1 MREKRPRKR
10 DTADAAGCASTGSNR
25 SGCAGLEDEDEVE
38 EVVVS
43 VGDTTERAVD
53 VEVVV
58 SESGLRAGGGFAL
71 SILERGDAEDACTG
85 ETDVSRLVSA
95 LTLATVLRPQN
106 DNRPPPIFLPLIASA
121 A

>member
-1 MREKRPRKR
+1 VREKRPRKR
-10 DTADAAGCASTGSNR
+10 DTADVAGCASTGSNR

-38 EVVVS
+38 KIVVS
-43 VGDTTERAVD
+43 VEDTTEGAVD

-58 SESGLRAGGGFAL
+58 LGGGTGGGFAL
-71 SILERGDAEDACTG
+71 SILDRGDAEDACTG
-85 ETDVSRLVSA
+85 EMDLSRLVSA
-95 LTLATVLRPQN
+95 LTSATVLRPQN